1 MKLNQ
6 ICYFQ
11 KKIFVLSDYDKIR
24 VYNTKPLEYEYDIVF
39 DNGESF
45 KWGFY
50 GSKPIVLTFKY
61 VDNKTEV
68 SFFDLEK
75 NEIIRQFVINEVIL
89 ALAIID
95 ENTCLCVNI
104 DLSIFCF
111 DETKNTLTLVNNSAQ
126 SREEL
131 LTFSSNIYNHLNEI
145 NKPSY
150 TKYQIRW
157 IDPIPNTRRFIFRAE
172 YYSYIFDLDLGE
184 FVDIRDYRTLYAPIL
199 LATERYLFSL
209 ENTYNVYPTHKL
221 FGTRVTRFDMTK
233 DSLVIFKKVAAESIF
248 VCDNHLLIP
257 FPKEHYWLNFE
268 LAIYD
273 IDTLELVDSFNSD
286 ELYDVESTSYRYF

>member
-1 MKLNQ
+1 ML
-6 ICYFQ
+6 
-11 KKIFVLSDYDKIR
+11 
-24 VYNTKPLEYEYDIVF
+24 
-39 DNGESF
+39 
-45 KWGFY
+45 
-50 GSKPIVLTFKY
+50 
-61 VDNKTEV
+61 
-68 SFFDLEK
+68 
-75 NEIIRQFVINEVIL
+75 
-89 ALAIID
+89 
-95 ENTCLCVNI
+95 
-104 DLSIFCF
+104 
-111 DETKNTLTLVNNSAQ
+111 
-126 SREEL
+126 
-131 LTFSSNIYNHLNEI
+131 
-145 NKPSY
+145 
-150 TKYQIRW
+150 
-157 IDPIPNTRRFIFRAE
+157 FR
-172 YYSYIFDLDLGE
+172 S
-184 FVDIRDYRTLYAPIL
+184 L